1 MTDPKPV
8 ELTEAE
14 IVQLEAAERP
24 FFITHN
30 LGASGKHHTQLTG
43 GGARAIAAIVTARE
57 AAARRE
63 ALLEAAEELDALP
76 SYRSGRGFMYS
87 HETDFADGRD
97 EEAERIADWL
107 RVLAE
112 PERDEESVR

>member
-1 MTDPKPV
+1 MSN
-8 ELTEAE
+8 ELT
-14 IVQLEAAERP
+14 AAEEDA
-24 FFITHN
+24 IT
-30 LGASGKHHTQLTG
+30 LTIDTEEPTLNV
-43 GGARAIAAIVTARE
+43 APLLREVTRIVKARE

-112 PERDEESVR
+112 PERDEEGGR

>member
-8 ELTEAE
+8 ELTEEE
-14 IVQLEAAERP
+14 IAQLEAAERP

-30 LGASGKHHTQLTG
+30 LGASGKHHTQLTV

-63 ALLEAAEELDALP
+63 ALLEAADV
-76 SYRSGRGFMYS
+76 YS
-87 HETDFADGRD
+87 DFEVFVAADGINSLRTHGLAPD
-97 EEAERIADWL
+97 AWIRRYSERYT
-107 RVLAE
+107 E
-112 PERDEESVR
+112 PERDEEGGR

>member
-1 MTDPKPV
+1 MPEPKPV
-8 ELTEAE
+8 MLTDAE
-14 IVQLEAAERP
+14 EDWITRKISTDEPTLNVAPLLHAVEDIVA
-24 FFITHN
+24 
-30 LGASGKHHTQLTG
+30 
-43 GGARAIAAIVTARE
+43 ARE

-63 ALLEAAEELDALP
+63 ALLEAAKELDALP

-112 PERDEESVR
+112 PERDEEGGR